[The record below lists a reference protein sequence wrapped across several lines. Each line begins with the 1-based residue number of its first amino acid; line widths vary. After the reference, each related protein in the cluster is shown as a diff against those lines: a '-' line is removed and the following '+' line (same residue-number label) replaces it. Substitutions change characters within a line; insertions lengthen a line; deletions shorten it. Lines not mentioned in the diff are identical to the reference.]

1 MRLLLNILCRTFV
14 VLAGL
19 STLISNVAV
28 AEVLATQVVIDHSNF
43 TLLSSRRVTRTV
55 SEYTLRAVAKNVTAI
70 EINNVKAKLTSV
82 PSNITIVDGSLSFG
96 VLAANL
102 SVASIDEFTIQI
114 DLRQPYSLA
123 DLKWQIEGELPVP
136 KPPGPAAVGIFMS
149 IDNNA
154 IKGEVDNHSHKDWI
168 EVLAWSE
175 GSRNSSSTHVGGAA
189 GSGEFN
195 LGDVSVTKYLDVAS
209 PALRLAIANGRFLE
223 EVKID
228 VIKNCGKGKYTQYAI
243 TLNQV
248 MVSSL
253 SQGASGGQDKLVEQ
267 VTLNTAS
274 IETMYTP
281 IRQGTGCVLEPPI
294 YSIQSYN

>member
-19 STLISNVAV
+19 STLISNAAV
-28 AEVLATQVVIDHSNF
+28 AEVLETQVVIDHSNF

-55 SEYTLRAVAKNVTAI
+55 SEYTLRAVAKNVTAT

-82 PSNITIVDGSLSFG
+82 PSNITIVEGSVSFG
-96 VLAANL
+96 VVAANS
-102 SVASIDEFTIQI
+102 SVASSDEFTIRI
-114 DLRQPYSLA
+114 DLRQAYSLA
-123 DLKWQIEGELPVP
+123 DLKWQIEGDLPVT
-136 KPPGPAAVGIFMS
+136 KPPGPDTVGIFMS

-154 IKGEVDNHSHKDWI
+154 IKGEVDNRSHKDWI

-175 GSRNSSSTHVGGAA
+175 GSSNSGTTHAGGAQGA
-189 GSGEFN
+189 GAFN

-209 PALRLAIANGRFLE
+209 PALRLAIAEGRYFG

-228 VIKNCGKGKYTQYAI
+228 VIKDCKGKYTQYAI
-243 TLNQV
+243 TLRQV
-248 MVSSL
+248 IVSSL

-267 VTLNTAS
+267 ATFNTAS

-281 IRQGTGCVLEPPI
+281 VGPGCRFEPPI